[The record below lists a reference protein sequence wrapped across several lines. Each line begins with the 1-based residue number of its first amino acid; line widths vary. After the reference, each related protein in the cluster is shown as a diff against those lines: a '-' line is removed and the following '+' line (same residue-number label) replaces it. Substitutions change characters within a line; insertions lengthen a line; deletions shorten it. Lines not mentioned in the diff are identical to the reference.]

1 MRRIFEDQQG
11 NQIEQLDLWKY
22 GYDARKRSWYLGTMG
37 ADRPVISSPYVSFSI
52 GAPVITVSAPLRGT
66 THGAIAVDLKLDNF
80 SDFVSAQRPGAHGT
94 AVVFDSAG
102 MLLAHP
108 DFAQFVAVAQTNPS
122 HTATPQ
128 SQGYQKRAWWQRS

>member
-11 NQIEQLDLWKY
+11 NQVEQLDLWKY

-80 SDFVSAQRPGAHGT
+80 SDFVFAQRPGAHGT
-94 AVVFDSAG
+94 AVVFDSTG
-102 MLLAHP
+102 MLP
-108 DFAQFVAVAQTNPS
+108 PIQTLPS
-122 HTATPQ
+122 
-128 SQGYQKRAWWQRS
+128 S